1 MSGFLFVSKQKRFF
15 DIYKQK
21 NRNSMSVDKK
31 FKKLDDISHVILRP
45 GMYIG
50 SIKPHTASKW
60 VVEEGKM
67 TQREITY
74 NPGFLKIFD
83 EIVTNSVDESKREG
97 SKLNIIKVDLDRET
111 NKVTIW
117 DNGGIP
123 VLKNTEHDEW
133 IPEMVFSNLKAGS
146 NFDDTEER
154 SWAGT
159 NGVGSTLTN
168 IYSKEFKIST
178 CDGKNHFTQ
187 TFTNNMRERT
197 QPVVKKAKSNHTEI
211 SYITDLEKFGL
222 TDIDDDHYKMI
233 EKRIYDIAACNTG
246 LKIYFNG
253 NLINI
258 NSFED
263 YIKLYTEEYFY
274 EFKKD
279 KTWSLGIALSQN
291 GFQQVSFANT
301 TETYDGGTHVD
312 YVMNQIIVSLR
323 EFFLKK
329 HKVDIKPSELKQ
341 HMFLFLDA
349 TVINPSFSSQ
359 TKEKLITEVKE
370 FGTTFEVSNKLI
382 QSILKSEI
390 VNSILDWIQ
399 QKKNAEDSKLQR
411 DLNKKLTKIKVEKL
425 IDAKGKDRWKYSIG
439 LFEGDSAISAFRK
452 YRTPETMGA
461 FALKGKFVNVSEI
474 TNQKLVQ
481 NDEAVNLMASIGLK
495 LGQEIDV
502 RNLRYGRVLIFTDAD
517 MDGNAISA
525 LLINFFYKY
534 WPDMFERKMIY
545 KVETPIVV
553 AIPKAKSKKKVLFYT
568 QGEYNTWAEQNDLK
582 QFEIKYKKGLAAL
595 VDDEYDDIINRPR
608 LTLIT
613 KDEASKGSL
622 ETWFGKSAD
631 LRKNEL
637 LK

>member
-1 MSGFLFVSKQKRFF
+1 
-15 DIYKQK
+15 
-21 NRNSMSVDKK
+21 MSVDKK

-50 SIKPHTASKW
+50 SIKPHTANKW
-60 VVEEGKM
+60 IVEEGKM

-97 SKLNIIKVDLDRET
+97 SKLNTVKIDLDRKT

-123 VLKNTEHDEW
+123 VVKNTEHDEW

-168 IYSKEFKIST
+168 IYSKEFNIST
-178 CDGKNHFTQ
+178 CDGKNSFKQ
-187 TFTNNMRERT
+187 TFSNNMRERT
-197 QPVVKKAKSNHTEI
+197 QPIIKKAKANHTEI

-222 TDIDDDHYKMI
+222 TEIDDDHYKMI

-253 NLINI
+253 DLINI

-263 YIKLYTEEYFY
+263 YIKLYTQEYFY

-279 KTWSLGIALSQN
+279 KTWSLAIALSQN

-370 FGTTFEVSNKLI
+370 FGTTFEVSPKLI

-495 LGQEIDV
+495 LGQPIDV
-502 RNLRYGRVLIFTDAD
+502 KNLRYGRVLIFTDAD

-553 AIPKAKSKKKVLFYT
+553 AIPKAKTKKKVLFYT
-568 QGEYNTWAEQNDLK
+568 QNEYNIWAEQNDLK

>member
-1 MSGFLFVSKQKRFF
+1 MAKK
-15 DIYKQK
+15 IEEKYK
-21 NRNSMSVDKK
+21 V
-31 FKKLDDISHVILRP
+31 LDQISHILLRP
-45 GMYIG
+45 GTYVG
-50 SIKPHTASKW
+50 SNKPSTSLKW
-60 VVEEGKM
+60 IFDDGKM
-67 TQREITY
+67 VQREITY
-74 NPGFLKIFD
+74 IPSFLKIFD
-83 EIVTNSVDESKREG
+83 EVVTNSVDEHQRNP
-97 SKLNIIKVDLDRET
+97 KLNRIDVNIDLSKNQISVR
-111 NKVTIW
+111 

-123 VLKNTEHDEW
+123 IVIHKEHKQYV
-133 IPEMVFSNLKAGS
+133 PEVIFGNLMSGS
-146 NFDDTEER
+146 NYDDTEER
-154 SWAGT
+154 TVAGT
-159 NGVGSTLTN
+159 NGLGAKLSNVF
-168 IYSKEFKIST
+168 SKEFIVSS
-178 CDGKNHFTQ
+178 CDGKNHFLQ
-187 TFTNNMRERT
+187 VFSSNMRERT
-197 QPVVKKAKSNHTEI
+197 KAVINKSTKNHTEI
-211 SYITDLEKFGL
+211 KYTPDLEKFGIEK
-222 TDIDDDHYKMI
+222 IDEDHLKMI

-253 NLINI
+253 NPINI
-258 NSFED
+258 KSFDD
-263 YIKLYTEEYFY
+263 YIKLYTEEFFC
-274 EFKKD
+274 ESKKD
-279 KTWSLGIALSQN
+279 NTWSLGIALSQN

-341 HMFLFLDA
+341 HMFLFLNS

-370 FGTTFEVSNKLI
+370 FGTTFEVSTKMI

-495 LGQEIDV
+495 LGQPIDV
-502 RNLRYGRVLIFTDAD
+502 KNLRYGRVLIFTDAD

-553 AIPKAKSKKKVLFYT
+553 AIPKAKTKKKVLFYT
-568 QGEYNTWAEQNDLK
+568 QGEYNEWAEQNDLK

>member
-1 MSGFLFVSKQKRFF
+1 MIQK
-15 DIYKQK
+15 
-21 NRNSMSVDKK
+21 
-31 FKKLDDISHVILRP
+31 
-45 GMYIG
+45 
-50 SIKPHTASKW
+50 
-60 VVEEGKM
+60 
-67 TQREITY
+67 EITY
-74 NPGFLKIFD
+74 IPSFLKIFD
-83 EIVTNSVDESKREG
+83 EVVTNSVDEHQRNP
-97 SKLNIIKVDLDRET
+97 KLNRIDVNIDLSKNQISVR
-111 NKVTIW
+111 

-123 VLKNTEHDEW
+123 IVIHKDHNQYV
-133 IPEMVFSNLKAGS
+133 PEVIFGNLMSGS
-146 NFDDTEER
+146 NYDDTEER
-154 SWAGT
+154 TVAGT
-159 NGVGSTLTN
+159 NGLGAKLSNVF
-168 IYSKEFKIST
+168 SKEFIVSS
-178 CDGKNHFTQ
+178 CDGKNHFLQ
-187 TFTNNMRERT
+187 VFSSNMRERT
-197 QPVVKKAKSNHTEI
+197 KPVIKKSTKNHTEI
-211 SYITDLEKFGL
+211 TYTPDLEKFGL
-222 TDIDDDHYKMI
+222 TNIDEDHLKMI

-253 NLINI
+253 ELINI

-263 YIKLYTEEYFY
+263 YIKLYTQEYFH

-279 KTWSLGIALSQN
+279 KTWSLAIALSQN

-370 FGTTFEVSNKLI
+370 FGTTFEVSAKLI

-553 AIPKAKSKKKVLFYT
+553 AIPKAKTKKKVLFYT
-568 QGEYNTWAEQNDLK
+568 QNEYNIWAEQNDLK

>member
-1 MSGFLFVSKQKRFF
+1 
-15 DIYKQK
+15 
-21 NRNSMSVDKK
+21 MSVDKK

-50 SIKPHTASKW
+50 SIKPHTANKW

-97 SKLNIIKVDLDRET
+97 SKLNTIKIDLDRNK

-123 VLKNTEHDEW
+123 VVKNTEHDEW

-178 CDGKNHFTQ
+178 CDGKNSFTQ
-187 TFTNNMRERT
+187 TFSNNMRDRT
-197 QPVVKKAKSNHTEI
+197 QPVVKKAKANHTEI

-253 NLINI
+253 VLINI
-258 NSFED
+258 NTFED
-263 YIKLYTEEYFY
+263 YIKLYTQEYFY

-370 FGTTFEVSNKLI
+370 FGTTFEVSAKLI

-553 AIPKAKSKKKVLFYT
+553 AIPKAKTKKKVLFYT
-568 QGEYNTWAEQNDLK
+568 QNEYNIWAEQNDLK